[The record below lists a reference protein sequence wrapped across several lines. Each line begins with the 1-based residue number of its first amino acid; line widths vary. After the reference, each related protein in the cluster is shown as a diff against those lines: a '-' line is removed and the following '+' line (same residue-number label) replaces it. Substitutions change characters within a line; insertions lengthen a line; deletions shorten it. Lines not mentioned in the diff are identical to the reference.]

1 MKTIGSNIRERR
13 LHLNLTLRS
22 LAKKINLSASF
33 LSQVESGK
41 VVPSLSSLKKV
52 SEALNTTIGILVG
65 EEKDTIEDP
74 IVRVQKRKS
83 IEDANNGM
91 AVEFLTFSHPDK
103 LMEPMVF
110 KMSKRAG
117 SDTLYQH
124 FGQEFVLVLKGRIE
138 LVLGGNRCALF
149 EGDSIYFNS
158 SVPHAFW
165 SVFDGTTEV
174 LSINTPSNF

>member
-1 MKTIGSNIRERR
+1 
-13 LHLNLTLRS
+13 
-22 LAKKINLSASF
+22 
-33 LSQVESGK
+33 
-41 VVPSLSSLKKV
+41 
-52 SEALNTTIGILVG
+52 
-65 EEKDTIEDP
+65 
-74 IVRVQKRKS
+74 
-83 IEDANNGM
+83 
-91 AVEFLTFSHPDK
+91 
-103 LMEPMVF
+103 MVF

-138 LVLGGNRCALF
+138 LVLGGKQCVLS

-165 SVFDGTTEV
+165 SVYDGTTEV

>member
-22 LAKKINLSASF
+22 LARKVNLSASF
-33 LSQVESGK
+33 LSQVESNK
-41 VVPSLSSLKKV
+41 VIPSLSSLKKV
-52 SEALNTTIGILVG
+52 SDALNTTIGILVG

-83 IEDANNGM
+83 IDDANNGM
-91 AVEFLTFSHPDK
+91 EVEFLTFSHPDK

-117 SDTLYQH
+117 SDMLYQH
-124 FGQEFVLVLKGRIE
+124 FGQEFVLVLKGRID
-138 LVLGGNRCALF
+138 LVLGAKQHTLL

-165 SVFDGTTEV
+165 SVYDGVSEV